1 MEEHRWVGIDVG
13 KRTMEVRF
21 IDEDSKVKT
30 WQGKTDGQGRS
41 RLASMVKSGDLIGI
55 EAGVLGFAIAKD
67 LRRAGA
73 EVLLLNPGK
82 LAIIYATTKKT
93 DAEDALKL
101 ARLVQRFTPSELPV
115 VNSPSEEEERGRELV
130 SELGFL
136 KQSRTRFVNHLHAI
150 YLRAGQTQVT
160 KKQLSSFEARR
171 ETRLKLCDSYEQE
184 GIRCEQM
191 IDLLEVQIAE
201 IEAAQAQRLKR
212 NELTPYLLS
221 IPGVGPALAM
231 AFEAYIGDGSR
242 FASGPQVANYT
253 GLVPRVDCSGDY
265 NRYGPI
271 TKRGCVAIRRV
282 AIQSAW
288 AMVQSKNGGSYKEF
302 YERRSSE
309 IGKKKAIVAVARK
322 MVVLMYTLAKNREYY
337 HGSTLKDRLKK
348 LKLYKLWEKGEPG
361 VDALT

>member
-1 MEEHRWVGIDVG
+1 MEEPRWVGIDVG

-21 IDEDSKVKT
+21 IDGDFKVHA
-30 WQGKTDGQGRS
+30 WQGKTDGQGRAK
-41 RLASMVKSGDLIGI
+41 LASQIKPGDIVGI

-115 VNSPSEEEERGRELV
+115 VNAPSEEEERDRELV
-130 SELGFL
+130 SELAFL

-150 YLRAGQTQVT
+150 YLRAGQTQVM
-160 KKQLSSFEARR
+160 KKQLSSFEARH
-171 ETRLKLCDSYEQE
+171 ETRTKLSGSYEQE
-184 GIRCEQM
+184 AVRCEQM

-201 IEAAQAQRLKR
+201 IETAQAQRLKK

-253 GLVPRVDCSGDY
+253 GLVPRVDCSGDC

-302 YERRSSE
+302 FERRSSE

-322 MVVLMYTLAKNREYY
+322 MVVLMYTLAKNRDYY
-337 HGSTLKDRLKK
+337 RGTTQKERLAK
-348 LKLYKLWEKGEPG
+348 LRVYKLWEKRELG
-361 VDALT
+361 VDAAT

>member
-1 MEEHRWVGIDVG
+1 MEERRWVGIDVG

-21 IDEDSKVKT
+21 IDGDSKVKA

-41 RLASMVKSGDLIGI
+41 RLASMVKPGDLIGI

-101 ARLVQRFTPSELPV
+101 ARLVQRFTPSELPI
-115 VNSPSEEEERGRELV
+115 VNAPSEEEERGRELV
-130 SELGFL
+130 SELAFL

-150 YLRAGQTQVT
+150 YLRAGQTQIT

-171 ETRLKLCDSYEQE
+171 ETRFKLGDSYEQE

-201 IEAAQAQRLKR
+201 IEAAQAQQLKR

-242 FASGPQVANYT
+242 FSSGPQVANYT
-253 GLVPRVDCSGDY
+253 GLVPRVDCSGDC

-337 HGSTLKDRLKK
+337 RESTLKDRLKK